1 MYSSPVN
8 EHDFLL
14 RCVPQERPEQRIVE
28 MHLDV
33 QPLVTGGNFGVD
45 SFGNRTYT
53 GRLPRGHTTFSYR
66 VQGIAIRDESRR
78 LPCPHPLP
86 VYSYPSTLTRPSE
99 TLRRLFESV
108 EASDDDLEQAER
120 FRVAVYEFMTYKSGV
135 TNVQTTAADAAL
147 FRAGVCQDFTHIFLA
162 LCRMKHIPARYVSG
176 IPVGEGAAMPGPKS
190 GTMANGTASTRR
202 ATARPMK
209 NISSSARAAISSTA
223 PSSRAS
229 SGAAARSRRK
239 STRNWRRLQTQAA
252 HQTTNAIL
260 KTTNRK
266 IGTP

>member
-53 GRLPRGHTTFSYR
+53 GRLPRGHTAFSYR

-176 IPVGEGAAMPGPKS
+176 IPVGEGASHAWAEIWYDGKWH
-190 GTMANGTASTRR
+190 GIDA
-202 ATARPMK
+202 
-209 NISSSARAAISSTA
+209 
-223 PSSRAS
+223 
-229 SGAAARSRRK
+229 
-239 STRNWRRLQTQAA
+239 TRNCPADEKYLKFCSGRDFIDCPIEQGVFWGCCTQSQEVYTKLEEITDASCPSND
-252 HQTTNAIL
+252 QRDSKN
-260 KTTNRK
+260 NQ
-266 IGTP
+266 